1 MGVRGHRRPAN
12 WVRGTRSRA
21 TLARRRGRPLALKTL
36 KYCRGL
42 RTARLLR
49 CPPPP
54 TLPCSRRAGCFFK
67 LGFHPSPKESRAS
80 GPRAAAQLAVRLP
93 GRGGRRPGVGSRADA
108 RPTALWAVTAASRA
122 CPCFARGP
130 LTSPS
135 RCPPMPR
142 CAVLSDAHVPFFCT
156 RSVQSQATA
165 AAGAAE
171 APCRRPVRCRPGR
184 CCPLLRRLFSCVQM
198 VSAQAHAR
206 GSSRAHLVRP
216 CGEGGGGG
224 ERGATRACGKCA
236 ACQAKRLHSPDVQP
250 DQSLKPP
257 AICTCHPPMRCDAMR
272 CESGG
277 VLALHDVSLLIS

>member
-1 MGVRGHRRPAN
+1 MGAREQRGPRILLWDGSAARGGVCRCRR
-12 WVRGTRSRA
+12 
-21 TLARRRGRPLALKTL
+21 LLALKTL

-67 LGFHPSPKESRAS
+67 LGFHPHQQSRAS
-80 GPRAAAQLAVRLP
+80 DPRAAAQLAVRLP

-171 APCRRPVRCRPGR
+171 APCRRPGRCRPGR
-184 CCPLLRRLFSCVQM
+184 CRRPRRARPSGPPGSCVRPRPR
-198 VSAQAHAR
+198 AR
-206 GSSRAHLVRP
+206 ARPRACACPAAVTRSSRSSR
-216 CGEGGGGG
+216 
-224 ERGATRACGKCA
+224 
-236 ACQAKRLHSPDVQP
+236 
-250 DQSLKPP
+250 
-257 AICTCHPPMRCDAMR
+257 
-272 CESGG
+272 
-277 VLALHDVSLLIS
+277 

>member
-1 MGVRGHRRPAN
+1 MGAREQRGPRILLRDGSAARGGVCRCRR
-12 WVRGTRSRA
+12 
-21 TLARRRGRPLALKTL
+21 LLALKTL

-67 LGFHPSPKESRAS
+67 LGFHPHHQSRVS
-80 GPRAAAQLAVRLP
+80 DPRAAAQLAVRLP

-216 CGEGGGGG
+216 CGEGGR
-224 ERGATRACGKCA
+224 RGRAGDDTCARGTCRLSSEKTPFTRRTA
-236 ACQAKRLHSPDVQP
+236 
-250 DQSLKPP
+250 
-257 AICTCHPPMRCDAMR
+257 
-272 CESGG
+272 
-277 VLALHDVSLLIS
+277 